1 MSHEVAL
8 TPRVQRHDG
17 VMQLLDK
24 LVLAPEALREN
35 GGFLQDQKGP
45 TNLPGLNSCT
55 PLGLHHVGRLLQVKI
70 GFSALPCLHR

>member
-8 TPRVQRHDG
+8 APRVQRHDG

-35 GGFLQDQKGP
+35 SSFLQDQKGL
-45 TNLPGLNSCT
+45 TILPRFDSRA
-55 PLGLHHVGRLLQVKI
+55 PLGLHDVGCLLQVEI
-70 GFSALPCLHR
+70 SLSAPPRLQH